1 MNVYNAR
8 VYAEEIA
15 DVLKFRK
22 ITTEIYS
29 AGHDRSDYRVYNAVL
44 ASVFDGVNQK
54 IHLLSCVGSALEYY
68 EY

>member
-1 MNVYNAR
+1 MKDYNDR
-8 VYAEEIA
+8 VYAEELA

-29 AGHDRSDYRVYNAVL
+29 AGHYRSDYRVYNAVL
-44 ASVFDGVNQK
+44 LDVFNGVGPIQ
-54 IHLLSCVGSALEYY
+54 LLSCVDSALKYY

>member
-1 MNVYNAR
+1 MNVYNDR

-15 DVLKFRK
+15 DWDKFRK
-22 ITTEIYS
+22 ITTKIYS

-44 ASVFDGVNQK
+44 LDVFNGVDPIK
-54 IHLLSCVGSALEYY
+54 LLSCVGSALEYY